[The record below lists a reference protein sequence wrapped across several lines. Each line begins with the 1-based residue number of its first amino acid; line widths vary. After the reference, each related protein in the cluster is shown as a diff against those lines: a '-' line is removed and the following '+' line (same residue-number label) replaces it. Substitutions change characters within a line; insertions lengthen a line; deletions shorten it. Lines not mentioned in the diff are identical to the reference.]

1 MEKLVNQTFYAND
14 TEGARGADR
23 IVNHVVSAAQGSA
36 DAASGVTGDRRSG
49 VTGDRRS
56 PGWSSLRV
64 FSMVRSPRAFPW
76 RTEAPPGLRGG
87 ARSLRVTRDGSL
99 TLHGPCRE
107 HGSVVLETDAA
118 LDTHGKGTRVRP
130 SGVNPQRSPTEP
142 SARPQ
147 GAPRQ
152 DWPPCQ
158 RCLATWRRPSFIR
171 FRGNR
176 ARSLPQTAPHVTGG
190 SLASCPSGPGR
201 SVPWFWIQHW
211 HTGGKA
217 PAVFERNV

>member
-1 MEKLVNQTFYAND
+1 MS
-14 TEGARGADR
+14 
-23 IVNHVVSAAQGSA
+23 HVVSAAQGSA
-36 DAASGVTGDRRSG
+36 DAASGPGA
-49 VTGDRRS
+49 TGDRRS

-64 FSMVRSPRAFPW
+64 FSMVPSPRAFPW
-76 RTEAPPGLRGG
+76 RTEAPPGPRGG
-87 ARSLRVTRDGSL
+87 RAPSGRLAMGRSA
-99 TLHGPCRE
+99 LHGPCRE

-118 LDTHGKGTRVRP
+118 LDTRGRGTRVRP
-130 SGVNPQRSPTEP
+130 SGVNPRRSPTEP

-152 DWPPCQ
+152 DWPPPLPRQ
-158 RCLATWRRPSFIR
+158 RCLATWQRPSFIR

-176 ARSLPQTAPHVTGG
+176 ARSLPQTGPHVTGG

-201 SVPWFWIQHW
+201 SVPWFWVQHW
-211 HTGGKA
+211 HMGGKA